1 MKKILSV
8 LLVVV
13 GIFVLAGCENEQVEK
28 TLICTRTATISDGV
42 KADLRYEVNYK
53 GDYVTTLKSTE
64 KIISDNEEYLNTYK
78 ETIESTYE
86 PYKDIEYYD
95 YEVTVEGD
103 TMTSS
108 VNVDYSKIDT
118 NKLLEIDSAN
128 GSLIKDGKIKIDDIK
143 SLYESVGTT
152 CK

>member
-13 GIFVLAGCENEQVEK
+13 GIFVLAGCENEEVEK
-28 TLICTRTATISDGV
+28 TLVCTRTATISDGV
-42 KADLRYEVNYK
+42 KADLRYEVKYK

-64 KIISDNEEYLNTYK
+64 KIISDNEEYLDAYK

-95 YEVTVEGD
+95 YEVTIEGD

-118 NKLLEIDSAN
+118 AKLLEIDSAN